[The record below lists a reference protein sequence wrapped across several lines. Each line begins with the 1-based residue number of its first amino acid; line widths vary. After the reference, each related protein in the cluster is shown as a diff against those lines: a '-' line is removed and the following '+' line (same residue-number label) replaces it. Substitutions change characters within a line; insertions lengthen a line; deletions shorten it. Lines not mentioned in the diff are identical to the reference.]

1 MLFVL
6 IISKDSEG
14 KFIMPI
20 DVEIESMR
28 YIFVY
33 DSSTHSLLDSGNA
46 LAPFLMLWI
55 LLNVIT
61 ILSSPNIIL
70 CYRSSHWLCRQFG
83 KSKPLSHSNSYWGLW
98 EVFCALPFP
107 KNSKNSLH
115 NTGIFIYRQTVGVLL
130 LFVCILLI
138 F

>member
-46 LAPFLMLWI
+46 LAPFLML
-55 LLNVIT
+55 
-61 ILSSPNIIL
+61 
-70 CYRSSHWLCRQFG
+70 
-83 KSKPLSHSNSYWGLW
+83 
-98 EVFCALPFP
+98 
-107 KNSKNSLH
+107 
-115 NTGIFIYRQTVGVLL
+115 
-130 LFVCILLI
+130 
-138 F
+138 